1 MLDGTPVCHT
11 KYQWDDE
18 IKRNWRSNISYCEL
32 ETTKRCNVQQDSSKP
47 AGEPQINLIFL
58 RSITQTGSVLYIHM
72 LILVYTQWH
81 VYVTQPALSY
91 DGLKLLGDLCK
102 KQKEPMIYQWEA

>member
-1 MLDGTPVCHT
+1 M
-11 KYQWDDE
+11 
-18 IKRNWRSNISYCEL
+18 
-32 ETTKRCNVQQDSSKP
+32 QQDSSKP

-102 KQKEPMIYQWEA
+102 KQKEPMIYQWEAEVLLKPNTLKMSVRKEKHAFAVAA